1 MREENSLYENTF
13 MEYFC
18 YLIAK
23 KLIQDAYY
31 KTPEQAQK

>member
-1 MREENSLYENTF
+1 MREENTLYEYTF

-18 YLIAK
+18 YRIK
-23 KLIQDAYY
+23 RKLIQDAYY

>member
-1 MREENSLYENTF
+1 MREEYSLYENTL

-18 YLIAK
+18 YHIAK
-23 KLIQDAYY
+23 KLVQDAYY

>member
-1 MREENSLYENTF
+1 MREENSLYENTLLLL
-13 MEYFC
+13 
-18 YLIAK
+18 LIAK